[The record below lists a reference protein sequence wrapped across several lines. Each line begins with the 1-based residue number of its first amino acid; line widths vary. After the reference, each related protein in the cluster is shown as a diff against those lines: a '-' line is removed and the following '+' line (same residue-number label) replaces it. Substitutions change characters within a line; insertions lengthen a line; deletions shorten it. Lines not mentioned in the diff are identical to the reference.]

1 MVNGLLPL
9 IVPMNIISKPSVKRV
24 QLMFQNSIGVLLVST
39 IVTSMLTAFHLMNFT
54 CVCKY
59 FYYGGNGIGE
69 NGCVSNLDQNSL
81 SITNANTDKATG
93 LLDRILLQPT
103 VVQNNKYEKYFLLFL
118 VVP

>member
-1 MVNGLLPL
+1 MYVN
-9 IVPMNIISKPSVKRV
+9 ISIRAVLVSVK
-24 QLMFQNSIGVLLVST
+24 T
-39 IVTSMLTAFHLMNFT
+39 DAF
-54 CVCKY
+54 
-59 FYYGGNGIGE
+59 
-69 NGCVSNLDQNSL
+69 SNLDQNSL